1 MDQTGVADVRKDGA
15 AGGRSRPAH
24 EAAPQGPD
32 GGADRRRPAR
42 EAAPVPFSR
51 CTKGTDALRNAWG
64 HVRDLAPDVVD
75 VVDEW
80 TTGARRRPGRKGQG
94 DSQGLPQEPVR
105 RKILNALLR
114 GPAFK
119 DMLSKFVGKPGSVVL
134 TPVQVAVLNETLGR
148 EAQRI
153 VRALDWAARLRALYE
168 NNGEIRRTSDRY
180 FVNADNRFLRV
191 NLTNT
196 ILEAVWGKAEEGGLV
211 DLREASP
218 EDQTTFLDRILVE
231 RTEAP
236 QRANTAA
243 CRRILAEPG
252 IRQRVEGEIDRLWE
266 PAPTTRPAT
275 DAGLDDLT
283 MKVAG
288 ARMMAENDDETLCQA
303 IRCEHTPVDELLQAV
318 VRQCG
323 KDGSDVW
330 ELVRRSKPLRLTR
343 DVERSSLRR
352 RPAPQWDRLLRRSGR
367 DRAADESEP
376 RVKGPLREPPLDL
389 GYVPRVLHVFNNT
402 VSEDFPQDR
411 LPEVLVDEAR
421 RCAHCTGLAWV
432 QSRLVITMAAL
443 VVEFVLQETERVLSP
458 RPDKDDVGQLLQWH
472 PRSLVHRA
480 VREQVLKERTAVQI
494 AFRPARSAS
503 ASMRQDG
510 SVSWAAGE
518 RQLKDDKVK
527 AFISRVASH
536 AACSL
541 WYQWHR
547 YEFLGLEDK
556 RDGFSVKTV
565 QERIYFAVK
574 QACIDAGKV
583 LVPRPRSSLRQGPQG
598 GGSSHP
604 ALPFIMKIQELRIDE
619 PYASVYSLMR
629 QYRNPED
636 GDDGPGT
643 IPGRSRELRDDVPRE
658 ALRLAERDAVDV
670 KRGRVALELMGELDH
685 LYDDPQVGPLLDGV
699 DITDILDCLNRM

>member
-1 MDQTGVADVRKDGA
+1 MPSSAK
-15 AGGRSRPAH
+15 GRSWI
-24 EAAPQGPD
+24 G
-32 GGADRRRPAR
+32 
-42 EAAPVPFSR
+42 AAPVPFSR
-51 CTKGTDALRNAWG
+51 CTKGTDALRDAWG
-64 HVRDLAPDVVD
+64 HVRDLAPN

-80 TTGARRRPGRKGQG
+80 TTGARRRPGRKGQDG
-94 DSQGLPQEPVR
+94 SQGLPQEPVR
-105 RKILNALLR
+105 RKILNELLR

-153 VRALDWAARLRALYE
+153 VRTLDWAARLRALYE

-196 ILEAVWGKAEEGGLV
+196 VLEAVWKEAEGGGLV
-211 DLREASP
+211 DLWEASP
-218 EDQTTFLDRILVE
+218 ENQTAFLDRILVE

-303 IRCEHTPVDELLQAV
+303 IQCEHIPVDELLQAV

-330 ELVRRSKPLRLTR
+330 ALVRRSKPLGLTR

-352 RPAPQWDRLLRRSGR
+352 RPAPQWDRLSRRSGR

-376 RVKGPLREPPLDL
+376 RVKEPLREPPLDL
-389 GYVPRVLHVFNNT
+389 GYVPRVLHVFNNA
-402 VSEDFPQDR
+402 VSDDFHQDR
-411 LPEVLVDEAR
+411 LPEALVDEAR

-458 RPDKDDVGQLLQWH
+458 RPDKDDVGQLLQWRS
-472 PRSLVHRA
+472 RSLVHRA
-480 VREQVLKERTAVQI
+480 VREQMLKERTAVQI

-503 ASMRQDG
+503 ASMCQDG
-510 SVSWAAGE
+510 TVSWAAGE
-518 RQLKDDKVK
+518 RQLKDDPVRDFMGK
-527 AFISRVASH
+527 VASH

-547 YEFLGLEDK
+547 YEFFGLEDK
-556 RDGFSVKTV
+556 RDGFSVETV

-583 LVPRPRSSLRQGPQG
+583 LRTRPRSSLRQGPQG
-598 GGSSHP
+598 GGSTHRV
-604 ALPFIMKIQELRIDE
+604 LPFIMKIQELRTDE

-670 KRGRVALELMGELDH
+670 KRGRVALELMGELDR

>member
-51 CTKGTDALRNAWG
+51 CTKGTDALRDAWG
-64 HVRDLAPDVVD
+64 HVRDLAPN

-80 TTGARRRPGRKGQG
+80 TTGARRRPGRKGQDG
-94 DSQGLPQEPVR
+94 SQGLPQEPVR
-105 RKILNALLR
+105 RKILNELLR

-153 VRALDWAARLRALYE
+153 VRTLDWAARLRALYE

-196 ILEAVWGKAEEGGLV
+196 ILEAVWKEAEGGGLV
-211 DLREASP
+211 DLWEASP
-218 EDQTTFLDRILVE
+218 ENQTAFLDRILVE

-303 IRCEHTPVDELLQAV
+303 IQCEHIPVDELLQAV

-330 ELVRRSKPLRLTR
+330 ALVRRSKPLGLTR

-352 RPAPQWDRLLRRSGR
+352 RPAPQWDRLSRRSGR

-376 RVKGPLREPPLDL
+376 RVKEPLREPPLDL
-389 GYVPRVLHVFNNT
+389 GYVPRVLHVFNNA
-402 VSEDFPQDR
+402 VSDDFHQDR
-411 LPEVLVDEAR
+411 LPEALVDEAR

-458 RPDKDDVGQLLQWH
+458 RPDKDDVGQLLQWRS
-472 PRSLVHRA
+472 RSLVHRA
-480 VREQVLKERTAVQI
+480 VREQMLKERTAVQI

-503 ASMRQDG
+503 ASMCQDG
-510 SVSWAAGE
+510 TVSWAAGE
-518 RQLKDDKVK
+518 RQLKDDPVRT
-527 AFISRVASH
+527 FISRVASH

-583 LVPRPRSSLRQGPQG
+583 LRARPRSSLRQGPQG
-598 GGSSHP
+598 GGSTHRV
-604 ALPFIMKIQELRIDE
+604 LPFIMKIQELRTDE

-670 KRGRVALELMGELDH
+670 KRGRVALELMGELDR

>member
-51 CTKGTDALRNAWG
+51 CTKGTDALRDAWG
-64 HVRDLAPDVVD
+64 HVRDLAPN

-80 TTGARRRPGRKGQG
+80 TTGARRRPGRKGQDG
-94 DSQGLPQEPVR
+94 SQGLPQEPVR
-105 RKILNALLR
+105 RKILNELLR

-153 VRALDWAARLRALYE
+153 VRTLDWAARLRALYE

-196 ILEAVWGKAEEGGLV
+196 VLEAVWKEAEGGGLV
-211 DLREASP
+211 DLWEASP
-218 EDQTTFLDRILVE
+218 ENQTAFLDRILVE

-303 IRCEHTPVDELLQAV
+303 IQCEHIPVDELLQAV

-330 ELVRRSKPLRLTR
+330 ALVRRSKPLGLTR

-352 RPAPQWDRLLRRSGR
+352 RPAPQWDRLSRRSGR

-376 RVKGPLREPPLDL
+376 RVKEPLREPPLDL
-389 GYVPRVLHVFNNT
+389 GYVPRVLHVFNNA
-402 VSEDFPQDR
+402 VSDDFHQDR
-411 LPEVLVDEAR
+411 LPEALVDEAR

-458 RPDKDDVGQLLQWH
+458 RPDKDDVGQLLQWRS
-472 PRSLVHRA
+472 RSLVHRA
-480 VREQVLKERTAVQI
+480 VREQMLKERTAVQI

-503 ASMRQDG
+503 ASMCQDG
-510 SVSWAAGE
+510 TVSWAAGE
-518 RQLKDDKVK
+518 RQLKDDPVRT
-527 AFISRVASH
+527 FISRVASH

-583 LVPRPRSSLRQGPQG
+583 LRARPRSSLRQGPQG
-598 GGSSHP
+598 GGSTHRV
-604 ALPFIMKIQELRIDE
+604 LPFIMKIQELRTDE

-670 KRGRVALELMGELDH
+670 KRGRVALELMGELDR

>member
-51 CTKGTDALRNAWG
+51 CTKGTDALRDAWG
-64 HVRDLAPDVVD
+64 HVRDLAPD

-80 TTGARRRPGRKGQG
+80 TTGARRRPGRKGQDG
-94 DSQGLPQEPVR
+94 SQGLPQEPVR
-105 RKILNALLR
+105 RKILNELLR

-119 DMLSKFVGKPGSVVL
+119 DVLSKFVGKPGSVVL
-134 TPVQVAVLNETLGR
+134 TPVQVAVLDETLRR

-153 VRALDWAARLRALYE
+153 VRALDWATRLRALYE

-196 ILEAVWGKAEEGGLV
+196 VLEAVWRKAEGGGLV

-231 RTEAP
+231 RTEAA

-275 DAGLDDLT
+275 DVGLDDLT

-352 RPAPQWDRLLRRSGR
+352 RPAPQWDRLPRRSGR
-367 DRAADESEP
+367 DRAADEPEP
-376 RVKGPLREPPLDL
+376 RVKEPLREPPLDL
-389 GYVPRVLHVFNNT
+389 GYVPRVLHVFNNV
-402 VSEDFPQDR
+402 VSEDFLQDR
-411 LPEVLVDEAR
+411 LPEALVDEAR

-472 PRSLVHRA
+472 SRSLVHRA
-480 VREQVLKERTAVQI
+480 VREQMLKERTAVQI

-503 ASMRQDG
+503 ASMCQDG
-510 SVSWAAGE
+510 TVSWAAGE
-518 RQLKDDKVK
+518 RQLKDDPVRDFMGK
-527 AFISRVASH
+527 VASH

-598 GGSSHP
+598 GGSAHR

-670 KRGRVALELMGELDH
+670 KRGRVALELMGELDR
-685 LYDDPQVGPLLDGV
+685 LYEDPQVGPLLDGV

>member
-24 EAAPQGPD
+24 EAAPQGPG
-32 GGADRRRPAR
+32 GGADRRRPAH

-51 CTKGTDALRNAWG
+51 CTKGTDALRDAWG
-64 HVRDLAPDVVD
+64 HVRDLAPN

-80 TTGARRRPGRKGQG
+80 TTGARRRPGRKGQDG
-94 DSQGLPQEPVR
+94 SQGLPQEPVR
-105 RKILNALLR
+105 RKILNELLR

-153 VRALDWAARLRALYE
+153 VRTLDWAARLRALYE

-196 ILEAVWGKAEEGGLV
+196 VLEAVWKEAEGGGLV
-211 DLREASP
+211 DIGEASP
-218 EDQTTFLDRILVE
+218 ENQTAFLDRILVE

-303 IRCEHTPVDELLQAV
+303 IQCEHTPVDELLQAV

-330 ELVRRSKPLRLTR
+330 ALVRRSKPLGLTR

-352 RPAPQWDRLLRRSGR
+352 RPAPQWDRLSRRSGR

-376 RVKGPLREPPLDL
+376 RVKEPLREPPLDL
-389 GYVPRVLHVFNNT
+389 GYVPRVLHVFNNA
-402 VSEDFPQDR
+402 VSDDFPQDR
-411 LPEVLVDEAR
+411 LPEALVDEAR

-472 PRSLVHRA
+472 SRSLVHRA
-480 VREQVLKERTAVQI
+480 VREQMLKERTAVQI

-503 ASMRQDG
+503 ASMCQDG
-510 SVSWAAGE
+510 TVSWAAGE
-518 RQLKDDKVK
+518 RQLKDDPVRT
-527 AFISRVASH
+527 FISRVASH

-556 RDGFSVKTV
+556 RDCFSVETV

-583 LVPRPRSSLRQGPQG
+583 LRTRPRSSLRQGPQG
-598 GGSSHP
+598 GGSTHRV
-604 ALPFIMKIQELRIDE
+604 LPFIMKIQELRTDE

-670 KRGRVALELMGELDH
+670 KRGRVALELMGELDR

>member
-24 EAAPQGPD
+24 EAAP
-32 GGADRRRPAR
+32 
-42 EAAPVPFSR
+42 VPFSR
-51 CTKGTDALRNAWG
+51 CTKGTDALRDAWG
-64 HVRDLAPDVVD
+64 HVRDLAPDVVN
-75 VVDEW
+75 EW
-80 TTGARRRPGRKGQG
+80 TTGARRRPGRKGQDG
-94 DSQGLPQEPVR
+94 SQGLPQEPVR
-105 RKILNALLR
+105 RKILNELLR

-153 VRALDWAARLRALYE
+153 VRTLDWAARLRALYE

-196 ILEAVWGKAEEGGLV
+196 VLEAVWKEAEGGGLV
-211 DLREASP
+211 DLWEASP
-218 EDQTTFLDRILVE
+218 ENQTAFLDRILVE

-303 IRCEHTPVDELLQAV
+303 IQCEHIPVDELLQAV

-330 ELVRRSKPLRLTR
+330 ALVRRSKPLGLTR

-352 RPAPQWDRLLRRSGR
+352 RPAPQWDRLSRRSGR

-376 RVKGPLREPPLDL
+376 RVKEPLREPPLDL
-389 GYVPRVLHVFNNT
+389 GYVPRVLHVFNNA
-402 VSEDFPQDR
+402 VSDDFHQDR
-411 LPEVLVDEAR
+411 LPEALVDEAR

-458 RPDKDDVGQLLQWH
+458 RPDKDDVGQLLQWRS
-472 PRSLVHRA
+472 RSLVHRA
-480 VREQVLKERTAVQI
+480 VREQMLKERTAVQI

-503 ASMRQDG
+503 ASMCQDG
-510 SVSWAAGE
+510 TVSWAAGE
-518 RQLKDDKVK
+518 RQLKDDPVRT
-527 AFISRVASH
+527 FISRVASH

-583 LVPRPRSSLRQGPQG
+583 LRARPRSSLRQGPQG
-598 GGSSHP
+598 GGSTHRV
-604 ALPFIMKIQELRIDE
+604 LPFIMKIQELRTDE

-670 KRGRVALELMGELDH
+670 KRGRVALELMGELDR

>member
-51 CTKGTDALRNAWG
+51 CTKGTDALRDAWG
-64 HVRDLAPDVVD
+64 HVRDLAPN

-80 TTGARRRPGRKGQG
+80 TTGARRRPGRKGQDG
-94 DSQGLPQEPVR
+94 SQGLPQEPVR
-105 RKILNALLR
+105 RKILNELLR

-153 VRALDWAARLRALYE
+153 VRTLDWAARLRALYE

-196 ILEAVWGKAEEGGLV
+196 VLEAVWKEAEGGGLV
-211 DLREASP
+211 DLWEASP
-218 EDQTTFLDRILVE
+218 ENQTAFLDRILVE

-303 IRCEHTPVDELLQAV
+303 IQCEHIPVDELLQAV

-330 ELVRRSKPLRLTR
+330 ALVRRSKPLGLTR

-352 RPAPQWDRLLRRSGR
+352 RPAPQWDRLSRRSGR

-376 RVKGPLREPPLDL
+376 RVKEPLREPPLDL
-389 GYVPRVLHVFNNT
+389 GYVPRVLHVFNNA
-402 VSEDFPQDR
+402 VSDDFHQDR
-411 LPEVLVDEAR
+411 LPEALVDEAR

-458 RPDKDDVGQLLQWH
+458 RPDKDDVGQLLQWRS
-472 PRSLVHRA
+472 RSLVHRA
-480 VREQVLKERTAVQI
+480 VREQMLKERTAVQI

-510 SVSWAAGE
+510 TVSWAAGE
-518 RQLKDDKVK
+518 RQLKDDPVR
-527 AFISRVASH
+527 AFVGRVASH

-583 LVPRPRSSLRQGPQG
+583 LRARPRSSLRQGPQG
-598 GGSSHP
+598 GGSAHR
-604 ALPFIMKIQELRIDE
+604 ALPFIMKIQELRTDE

-670 KRGRVALELMGELDH
+670 KRGRVALELMGELDR

>member
-51 CTKGTDALRNAWG
+51 CTKGTDALRDAWG
-64 HVRDLAPDVVD
+64 HVRDLAPN

-80 TTGARRRPGRKGQG
+80 TTGARRRPGRKGQDG
-94 DSQGLPQEPVR
+94 SQGLPQEPVR
-105 RKILNALLR
+105 RKILNELLR

-153 VRALDWAARLRALYE
+153 VRTLDWAARLRALYE

-196 ILEAVWGKAEEGGLV
+196 VLEAVWKEAEGGGLV
-211 DLREASP
+211 DLWEASP
-218 EDQTTFLDRILVE
+218 ENQTAFLDRILVE

-303 IRCEHTPVDELLQAV
+303 IQCEHIPVDELLQAV

-330 ELVRRSKPLRLTR
+330 ALVRRSKPLGLTR

-352 RPAPQWDRLLRRSGR
+352 RPAPQWDRLPRRSGR

-376 RVKGPLREPPLDL
+376 RVKEPLREPPLDL
-389 GYVPRVLHVFNNT
+389 GYVPRVLHVFNNA
-402 VSEDFPQDR
+402 VSDDFHQDR
-411 LPEVLVDEAR
+411 LPEALVDEAR

-458 RPDKDDVGQLLQWH
+458 RPDKDDVGQLLQWRS
-472 PRSLVHRA
+472 RSLVHRA
-480 VREQVLKERTAVQI
+480 VREQMLKERTAVQI

-503 ASMRQDG
+503 ASMCQDG
-510 SVSWAAGE
+510 TVSWAAGE
-518 RQLKDDKVK
+518 RQLKDDPVRT
-527 AFISRVASH
+527 FISRVASH

-583 LVPRPRSSLRQGPQG
+583 LRARPRSSLRQGPQG
-598 GGSSHP
+598 GGSTHRV
-604 ALPFIMKIQELRIDE
+604 LPFIMKIQELRTDE

-670 KRGRVALELMGELDH
+670 KRGRVALELMGELDR